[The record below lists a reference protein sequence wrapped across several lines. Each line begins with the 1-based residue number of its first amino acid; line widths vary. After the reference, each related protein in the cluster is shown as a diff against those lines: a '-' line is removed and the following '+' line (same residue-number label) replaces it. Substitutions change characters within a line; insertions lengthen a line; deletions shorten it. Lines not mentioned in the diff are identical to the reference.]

1 VISLEKILEIDLDS
15 TEDLFECYNKKKVS
29 RDLIQYMVDAMP
41 RLKKNDTLKVVI
53 NNRIKGNVK
62 CAELIKKAIDDACA
76 RNDFRFHLT
85 NMKQI
90 WFLILGVIALLV
102 ASIVDWEILK
112 EIVIIGAWVLLWDV
126 VEMEIV
132 DDINN
137 RKKKRILK
145 KILSSEF
152 IENIK

>member
-1 VISLEKILEIDLDS
+1 MEKILEIDLDS

-29 RDLIQYMVDAMP
+29 RDLIQYMVDAIP

-112 EIVIIGAWVLLWDV
+112 EIVIIGAWVLLWDA
-126 VEMEIV
+126 VEIEIV
-132 DDINN
+132 DDIIN
-137 RKKKRILK
+137 RKKKKALEK
-145 KILSSEF
+145 LLSSEF
-152 IENIK
+152 IENII

>member
-1 VISLEKILEIDLDS
+1 MEKILEIDLDS

-29 RDLIQYMVDAMP
+29 RDLIQYMVDAIP

>member
-1 VISLEKILEIDLDS
+1 MEKIIEIDLDS

-29 RDLIQYMVDAMP
+29 RDLIQYMVDVMP

-53 NNRIKGNVK
+53 NNRIKGNIK

>member
-1 VISLEKILEIDLDS
+1 MEKILEIDLDS

-90 WFLILGVIALLV
+90 CFLILGVIALLV

>member
-1 VISLEKILEIDLDS
+1 MEKILEIDLDS

-85 NMKQI
+85 NMKQV

>member
-1 VISLEKILEIDLDS
+1 MISLEKILEIDLDS

-29 RDLIQYMVDAMP
+29 KDLIQYMVDAMP

-102 ASIVDWEILK
+102 ASVIDGEILK

-126 VEMEIV
+126 VEMEVV

-152 IENIK
+152 VENIK

>member
-1 VISLEKILEIDLDS
+1 MEKILRLDIE
-15 TEDLFECYNKKKVS
+15 TKEDLFERYNGEKVS
-29 RDLIQYMVDAMP
+29 KELVQYMVDSFP
-41 RLKKNDTLKVVI
+41 RMKKNDKLKVVI
-53 NNRIKGNVK
+53 NNKIRGNFR
-62 CAELIKKAIDDACA
+62 CAEVIKHALDEAVAK
-76 RNDFRFHLT
+76 NDFRFHNTNLKQLT
-85 NMKQI
+85 
-90 WFLILGVIALLV
+90 FLVMGIIALIV
-102 ASIVDWEILK
+102 ASVIDVDVLK

>member
-1 VISLEKILEIDLDS
+1 MEKILEIDLDS
-15 TEDLFECYNKKKVS
+15 TENLFECYNKKKIS
-29 RDLIQYMVDAMP
+29 RDLIQYMIDATP
-41 RLKKNDTLKVVI
+41 RLKKGDTLKVVI
-53 NNRIKGNVK
+53 NNNMKGNIR
-62 CAELIKKAIDDACA
+62 CSELIKKALDDACA
-76 RNDFRFHLT
+76 RSDFRFHLT

-90 WFLILGVIALLV
+90 WFLILGVIALLI
-102 ASIVDWEILK
+102 ASVVDWEILK

-137 RKKKRILK
+137 RKKKKILK

>member
-1 VISLEKILEIDLDS
+1 MEKILEIDLDS

-41 RLKKNDTLKVVI
+41 RLKKNDTLKVVV

>member
-1 VISLEKILEIDLDS
+1 
-15 TEDLFECYNKKKVS
+15 
-29 RDLIQYMVDAMP
+29 
-41 RLKKNDTLKVVI
+41 
-53 NNRIKGNVK
+53 
-62 CAELIKKAIDDACA
+62 
-76 RNDFRFHLT
+76 
-85 NMKQI
+85 MKQI

>member
-1 VISLEKILEIDLDS
+1 MEKILEIDLDS

-29 RDLIQYMVDAMP
+29 RDLIQYKVDAMP

>member
-1 VISLEKILEIDLDS
+1 MEKIIEIDLDN
-15 TEDLFECYNKKKVS
+15 EDDLFECYNKKKIS
-29 RDLIQYMVDAMP
+29 RDLIQYMIDSMP
-41 RLKKNDTLKVVI
+41 RLKRNDKLKVVI
-53 NNRIKGNVK
+53 NNKIKGNIR
-62 CAELIKKAIDDACA
+62 CAELIKQAIDEACD
-76 RNDFRFHLT
+76 RSDFRFHYT

-102 ASIVDWEILK
+102 ASVIDGEILK

-126 VEMEIV
+126 VEMEVV

-137 RKKKRILK
+137 RKKKRTLK

-152 IENIK
+152 VENIK

>member
-1 VISLEKILEIDLDS
+1 MEKILEIDLDS

-137 RKKKRILK
+137 RKKKRILM

>member
-1 VISLEKILEIDLDS
+1 MEKILEIDLDS

-62 CAELIKKAIDDACA
+62 CAELIKKALDDACA

>member
-1 VISLEKILEIDLDS
+1 MFYI
-15 TEDLFECYNKKKVS
+15 
-29 RDLIQYMVDAMP
+29 
-41 RLKKNDTLKVVI
+41 
-53 NNRIKGNVK
+53 
-62 CAELIKKAIDDACA
+62 
-76 RNDFRFHLT
+76 HLT

>member
-1 VISLEKILEIDLDS
+1 MEKILEIDLDS

-90 WFLILGVIALLV
+90 
-102 ASIVDWEILK
+102 
-112 EIVIIGAWVLLWDV
+112 
-126 VEMEIV
+126 
-132 DDINN
+132 
-137 RKKKRILK
+137 
-145 KILSSEF
+145 
-152 IENIK
+152 

>member
-1 VISLEKILEIDLDS
+1 MEKILEIDLDS

>member
-1 VISLEKILEIDLDS
+1 MEKILEIDLDS

-152 IENIK
+152 IETIK

>member
-1 VISLEKILEIDLDS
+1 MEKILEIDLDS

-29 RDLIQYMVDAMP
+29 RNLIQYMVDAMP